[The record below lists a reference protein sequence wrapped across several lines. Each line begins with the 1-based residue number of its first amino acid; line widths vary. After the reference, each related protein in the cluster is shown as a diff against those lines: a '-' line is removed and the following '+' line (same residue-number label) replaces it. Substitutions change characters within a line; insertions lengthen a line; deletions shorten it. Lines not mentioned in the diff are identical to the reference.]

1 MLSFSMIEGDC
12 DVASSW
18 KEAEVMRKIAWLGMA
33 LAVWGVAMTALD
45 PPEAL
50 ATHVVIHRG
59 VLHETV
65 TTVNPGDHVTWINA
79 TGDPAVSVVFEDRT
93 LGAPVR
99 SRLFTTET
107 SIELPNPGTYPYHI
121 HVGARPLVLK
131 GKIVVK

>member
-1 MLSFSMIEGDC
+1 
-12 DVASSW
+12 
-18 KEAEVMRKIAWLGMA
+18 MRKIAWLGMA

-65 TTVNPGDHVTWINA
+65 TTVSAGDHVTWINA
-79 TGDPAVSVVFEDRT
+79 TGDPAVSVVFEDRA
-93 LGAPVR
+93 LGAPER
-99 SRLFTTET
+99 TKLFTTEA
-107 SIELPNPGTYPYHI
+107 SIEFPRPGTFPYHV
-121 HVGARPLVLK
+121 HVGARALTLR